1 MLVTENLVTSSES
14 VTKKTR
20 TSPSAY
26 SATPIV
32 PLTSNVAIEEAGS
45 DEEPTGQHELMAQTK
60 NPMLVMLQ
68 QWKKFQ
74 EQMRQDAQTARDEHD
89 KKMLALNDGVAA
101 FADNMIEKFIE
112 NDSEEAC
119 KAFFENA
126 DVETNRAIIEKLW
139 EADPDKLIKAVVEN
153 LADDVIEKI
162 VAEETDANML
172 ANQLFKDHADEVV
185 DKLIETNAKGLA
197 KKALADVFIERVK
210 IASGKSIQTTRHMI
224 RSSTDKTSLKADR
237 EDWGCQQNH

>member
-1 MLVTENLVTSSES
+1 MLATENLVTSSES

-32 PLTSNVAIEEAGS
+32 PSTSNVAIEEAGS

-68 QWKKFQ
+68 QWKNENMEEMRQQNTSIKFQ

-139 EADPDKLIKAVVEN
+139 EADPDKACVVLE
-153 LADDVIEKI
+153 
-162 VAEETDANML
+162 
-172 ANQLFKDHADEVV
+172 
-185 DKLIETNAKGLA
+185 
-197 KKALADVFIERVK
+197 
-210 IASGKSIQTTRHMI
+210 I
-224 RSSTDKTSLKADR
+224 RSSTCPVT
-237 EDWGCQQNH
+237 